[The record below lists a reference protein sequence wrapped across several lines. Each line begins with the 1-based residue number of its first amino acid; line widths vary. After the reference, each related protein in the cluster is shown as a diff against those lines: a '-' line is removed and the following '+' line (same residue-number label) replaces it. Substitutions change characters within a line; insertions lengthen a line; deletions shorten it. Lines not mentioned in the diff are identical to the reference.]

1 MKIKKQKA
9 QKSVVKNKLHFE
21 DYKIFSKG
29 TQLENKINNPEKNK
43 VNIDSLREK
52 HIAFIK
58 NKISILKSQERF
70 RSET

>member
-1 MKIKKQKA
+1 MKIKK
-9 QKSVVKNKLHFE
+9 NC
-21 DYKIFSKG
+21 SKG
-29 TQLENKINNPEKNK
+29 SQLENKINNPEKNK

>member
-1 MKIKKQKA
+1 MKIKKQKT

-21 DYKIFSKG
+21 DYKNCSKG
-29 TQLENKINNPEKNK
+29 TQLENKIDNPEKNK